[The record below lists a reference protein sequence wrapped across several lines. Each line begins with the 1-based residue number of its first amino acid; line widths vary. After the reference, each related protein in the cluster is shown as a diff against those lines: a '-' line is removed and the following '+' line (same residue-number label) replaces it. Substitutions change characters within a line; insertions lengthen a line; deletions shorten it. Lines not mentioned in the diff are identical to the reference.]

1 MVYENKIDVI
11 NDYILASNNIE
22 DALFNL
28 STAILRMEGGT
39 YCVDETEDTLNNYR
53 YYKKILRHFY
63 IQIRKIDETR
73 CSCNADVLDVEF
85 PRDFEQIILSRINA
99 PEYYWNFYFKH
110 LDRRIE

>member
-1 MVYENKIDVI
+1 MKNPHVNEIW
-11 NDYILASNNIE
+11 L
-22 DALFNL
+22 
-28 STAILRMEGGT
+28 T
-39 YCVDETEDTLNNYR
+39 
-53 YYKKILRHFY
+53 KKTFSFGRAF

-85 PRDFEQIILSRINA
+85 PKDFEQIILSRINA

>member
-1 MVYENKIDVI
+1 MKNPHVNEIWLTKKTF
-11 NDYILASNNIE
+11 SFGR
-22 DALFNL
+22 AL
-28 STAILRMEGGT
+28 
-39 YCVDETEDTLNNYR
+39 
-53 YYKKILRHFY
+53 

-85 PRDFEQIILSRINA
+85 PKDFEQIILSRINA